1 MTESKIQRVLLIGDA
16 RKGGTAELVSKYSAW
31 FQDRGVA
38 TDEVIDR
45 NVPLHDREAD
55 AVVVLGGDGSL
66 LAAARRMAANQRPT
80 LGINRGRLGFLTAFE
95 NDQAEEGLTRLLA
108 GDLIE
113 EPRMMFRCRVESGKA
128 VASGRVTSNKPSS
141 GNVLGLNDVVVSR
154 AGAGG
159 MIIVRVRRGDAEIG
173 TYRGD
178 GVIAA
183 TATGSTAYSMAA
195 GGPVLAPDIDAV
207 VVTPL
212 ASHSLSDRPVAL
224 SIGGG
229 LEFEVLETGDKH
241 HAYCV
246 VDGQE
251 QMQVTVG
258 SKITMRTAPMRFR
271 HLAQSPQQ
279 FFEVLVEKFGFAGMA
294 RPRR

>member
-1 MTESKIQRVLLIGDA
+1 MTESNIQRVLLVGDA
-16 RKGGTAELVSKYSAW
+16 KKGGSAELVAKYADW
-31 FQDRGVA
+31 FQERGIA
-38 TDEVIDR
+38 TEQVTDR
-45 NVPLHDREAD
+45 NVPLHDRDAD
-55 AVVVLGGDGSL
+55 VVVVLGGDGSL
-66 LAAARRMAANQRPT
+66 LAAARRMAGNQRPT
-80 LGINRGRLGFLTAFE
+80 VGINRGRLGFLTAFE
-95 NDQAEEGLTRLLA
+95 DDQAEEGLARLLA

-113 EPRMMFRCRVESGKA
+113 EARMMFRCRVER
-128 VASGRVTSNKPSS
+128 GRQVVKGPGTSEKPTA

-159 MIIVRVRRGDAEIG
+159 MIIVRVRRGHAEIA

-195 GGPVLAPDIDAV
+195 GGPVLAPDLDAV

-212 ASHSLSDRPVAL
+212 ASHSLSARPVAL
-224 SIGGG
+224 SIGPG
-229 LEFEVLETGDKH
+229 LEFEILETGDKQ

-246 VDGQE
+246 IDGQE

-258 SKITMRTAPMRFR
+258 SKITMRIAPMRFR
-271 HLAQSPQQ
+271 HLAQSPKQ

-294 RPRR
+294 RSRR